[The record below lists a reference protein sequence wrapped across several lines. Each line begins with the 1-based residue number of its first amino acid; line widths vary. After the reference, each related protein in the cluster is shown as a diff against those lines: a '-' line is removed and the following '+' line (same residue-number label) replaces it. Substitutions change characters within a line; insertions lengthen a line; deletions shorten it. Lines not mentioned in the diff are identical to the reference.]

1 MKRKLKKYAM
11 LYLYD
16 LMDEMYPDEN
26 DMTLENF
33 IDNYEIKITYREEK
47 NVSRIDA
54 IMEIYMYGELEA
66 KFLSNIAC

>member
-1 MKRKLKKYAM
+1 M

-47 NVSRIDA
+47 KCIKN
-54 IMEIYMYGELEA
+54 
-66 KFLSNIAC
+66 